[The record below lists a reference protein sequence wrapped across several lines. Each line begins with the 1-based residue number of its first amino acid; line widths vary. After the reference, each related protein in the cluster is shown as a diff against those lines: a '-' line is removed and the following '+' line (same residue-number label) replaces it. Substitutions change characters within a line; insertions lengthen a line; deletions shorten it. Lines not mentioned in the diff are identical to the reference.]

1 MSVDLGRLV
10 VRILLV
16 LKVVP
21 HVAGLDSIQIRMNFH
36 LEGLALR
43 DRLLL
48 SHKKAVEQEEEVIQV
63 ACHVEDGPPL
73 HEPHVLW
80 ILLVA
85 DYEADACNL
94 F

>member
-1 MSVDLGRLV
+1 MRNVRGMRKGTRMVKWCNVLSIHRLDLER
-10 VRILLV
+10 
-16 LKVVP
+16 
-21 HVAGLDSIQIRMNFH
+21 
-36 LEGLALR
+36 LALR
-43 DRLLL
+43 DGLLFP
-48 SHKKAVEQEEEVIQV
+48 HKKAVEQEEEVIQV